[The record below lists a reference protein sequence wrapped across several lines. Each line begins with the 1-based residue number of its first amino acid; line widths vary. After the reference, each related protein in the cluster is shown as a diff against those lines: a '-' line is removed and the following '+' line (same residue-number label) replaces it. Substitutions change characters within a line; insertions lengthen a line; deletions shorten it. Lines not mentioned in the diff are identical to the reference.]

1 MEVRDMKTLMK
12 YVETLVELIL
22 VGCGAVIIGGLI
34 VCLAPL
40 MAIIAEQL
48 GGASGADKQID

>member
-1 MEVRDMKTLMK
+1 MKTLMK

-34 VCLAPL
+34 VCFAPL